1 MLYVKQTVVG
11 LYSSLWPVPTLLS
24 ECCTS
29 INRILKKKK
38 MQNSL
43 KSGENVKNTIIR
55 KVREDFL
62 HFFHLLIELENLKIT
77 F

>member
-1 MLYVKQTVVG
+1 
-11 LYSSLWPVPTLLS
+11 
-24 ECCTS
+24 
-29 INRILKKKK
+29 

-43 KSGENVKNTIIR
+43 KSEENVKNSIIR
-55 KVREDFL
+55 KVREDFI